1 MRSIRCL
8 LAILALTVCFIATT
22 QNTPKKRKFVIIE
35 NYFFKSIPVAS
46 SQITG
51 MSMVS
56 TPNGTKATGVILANP
71 LPEAALKYAV
81 PEDSVPEAAEL
92 KARFAE
98 AKVLKVKTA
107 IDETVEIGSKFPEF
121 KAVDI
126 DGKEWSTAD
135 VAGKP
140 MVLNLWFTGCGPCRS
155 EMPELSQWK
164 NEMPDIMFFS
174 ATYEDADRARPVI
187 ERQGFN
193 WIPLVNDTQ
202 FKEWIG
208 AQGYPMTI
216 VVDKAGTIVHVE
228 YGTSPVQREELKKI
242 IESVR

>member
-8 LAILALTVCFIATT
+8 LAILALTVGFVATT

-71 LPEAALKYAV
+71 LPEAA
-81 PEDSVPEAAEL
+81 EH

-98 AKVLKVKTA
+98 AKVLKLKTA